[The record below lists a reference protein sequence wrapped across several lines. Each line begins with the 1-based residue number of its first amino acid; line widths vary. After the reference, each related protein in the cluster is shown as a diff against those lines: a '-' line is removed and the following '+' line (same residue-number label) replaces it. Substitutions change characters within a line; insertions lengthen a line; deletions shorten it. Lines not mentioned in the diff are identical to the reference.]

1 PAAISETKGQVIEI
15 KNDGVQKTI
24 VVLSDSAKSDADK
37 SKEYVIDPRRTV
49 TVKVGSQVNV
59 GDLMTDGAAD
69 PQSLYAIAGFDRVQE
84 YIISEINK
92 VYELHS
98 APISRKHLEIIV
110 RQMFSR
116 IQVKKSNDTMF
127 TTGQIVERGEFI
139 KQNRIAEAA
148 GKLPAEGQELL
159 KGITEVS
166 LTAKSW
172 MSASAFERVT
182 RVLVNNAISAGHDE
196 LRGLMEN
203 VMIGNLI
210 PAGTGL
216 SDEFVPAMKDVV
228 RDEHEGSAEVY

>member
-1 PAAISETKGQVIEI
+1 V
-15 KNDGVQKTI
+15 
-24 VVLSDSAKSDADK
+24 
-37 SKEYVIDPRRTV
+37 DPRRTV
-49 TVKVGSQVNV
+49 VVKVGQNV
-59 GDLMTDGAAD
+59 KKGELLTDGAAD
-69 PQSLYAIAGFDRVQE
+69 PQVLYAISGFDRVQE
-84 YIISEINK
+84 YIIAEITK

-116 IQVKKSNDTMF
+116 VRIKKANDTNF
-127 TTGQIVERGEFI
+127 TTGQIVEKGEFI
-139 KQNRIAEAA
+139 KQNRIAE
-148 GKLPAEGQELL
+148 GKGGIAAEGLELL
-159 KGITEVS
+159 RGITEVS

-182 RVLVNNAISAGHDE
+182 RVLVNNAIEAGHDE

-216 SDEFVPAMKDVV
+216 SEEFVPALKDIVPH
-228 RDEHEGSAEVY
+228 DETIAE